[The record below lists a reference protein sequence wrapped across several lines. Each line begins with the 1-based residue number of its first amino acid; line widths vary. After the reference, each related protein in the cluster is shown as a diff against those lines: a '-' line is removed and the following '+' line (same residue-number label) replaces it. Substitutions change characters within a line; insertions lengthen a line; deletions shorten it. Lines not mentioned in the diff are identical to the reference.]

1 MSEIPKIPRR
11 VVTGIKDGKSVI
23 AEDSI
28 VTNINEDIKGL
39 VLSDI
44 WSTDTFPVDLEKT
57 LVI

>member
-44 WSTDTFPVDLEKT
+44 WSPILSR
-57 LVI
+57 